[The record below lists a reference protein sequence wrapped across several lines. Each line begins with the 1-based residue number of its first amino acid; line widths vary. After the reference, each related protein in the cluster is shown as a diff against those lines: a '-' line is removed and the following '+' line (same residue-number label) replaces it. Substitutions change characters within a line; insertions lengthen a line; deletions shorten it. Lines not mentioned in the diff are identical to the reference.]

1 MLKMPELG
9 VQVRGWKMRQILESD
24 ESAVI
29 AEYGPVDPDTGLREK
44 VPLVKVV
51 YRLRDDVLLPSMTG
65 CDHIRIGRFSHASN
79 AFSTDDIFNVE
90 LLRGVEAKECL
101 DKLVASES
109 APSLQ
114 KDKDDKRPVTS
125 DALGGAADETA
136 QGGASD
142 DVAVITF
149 NTHWLGSFALLQAVS
164 SNLPYRSWRI
174 YPQLMTQAD
183 SSGLPA
189 TGADDPGAVAIA
201 FEVDLPWTTIHMRV
215 TAEGCMLARPIQ
227 TPGQDLHQCTTARH
241 LTALV
246 GQSQPA
252 GVLLGRLREAG
263 LLLSPTDALAPLVSC
278 ATKDRAMQA
287 DVASGVSMIAAGYH
301 ISSAA
306 LNKQLSHTSA
316 SIMIAPA
323 DQAATLPTP
332 GALGTHWTQSPPA
345 WAKLCVHGHIE
356 FQCQQGCNAPPPKT
370 GGRPVTSK
378 STKSAKSDK
387 SVGADAEGGADEPG
401 LSAAP
406 DASSEQPDDQPVTAE
421 GQESSQ
427 KPSRSLPPAAWGE
440 QGLEACFCDG
450 WDTVLFRQEGE
461 AKFEIPDRL
470 RGCVIMQP
478 PVCPAEPL
486 DGLPSQATG
495 DAAAAAPPKTAASKG
510 DGKGKRPSLAPPE
523 PEIEVTPPAEI
534 VQSTRQRAE
543 ALDITQLTHARFLHQ
558 LVDSLRAEDPE
569 RHDAAASRAAAAPAL
584 LVHHVAELFS
594 ELGLISFQEQSP
606 LESASGLSERLQA
619 GLIDVADA
627 SEEKDKKGMVGEE
640 KEGPPAESV
649 ANNGEAE
656 TGAPDATESQAPQPE
671 TPATTAP

>member
-125 DALGGAADETA
+125 DALGAAADETA

-287 DVASGVSMIAAGYH
+287 DVASVRREH
-301 ISSAA
+301 DRCR
-306 LNKQLSHTSA
+306 LPHQLRG
-316 SIMIAPA
+316 PE
-323 DQAATLPTP
+323 QAAVAYVSFNHDCACGP
-332 GALGTHWTQSPPA
+332 GCDLADPRGLWHALDA
-345 WAKLCVHGHIE
+345 VA
-356 FQCQQGCNAPPPKT
+356 A
-370 GGRPVTSK
+370 
-378 STKSAKSDK
+378 
-387 SVGADAEGGADEPG
+387 SVGQIMCAWTHRVSVSAGMQRTAAKNGG
-401 LSAAP
+401 
-406 DASSEQPDDQPVTAE
+406 
-421 GQESSQ
+421 
-427 KPSRSLPPAAWGE
+427 
-440 QGLEACFCDG
+440 
-450 WDTVLFRQEGE
+450 
-461 AKFEIPDRL
+461 
-470 RGCVIMQP
+470 
-478 PVCPAEPL
+478 
-486 DGLPSQATG
+486 ATG
-495 DAAAAAPPKTAASKG
+495 DEQVNK
-510 DGKGKRPSLAPPE
+510 
-523 PEIEVTPPAEI
+523 
-534 VQSTRQRAE
+534 
-543 ALDITQLTHARFLHQ
+543 
-558 LVDSLRAEDPE
+558 
-569 RHDAAASRAAAAPAL
+569 
-584 LVHHVAELFS
+584 
-594 ELGLISFQEQSP
+594 ISQ
-606 LESASGLSERLQA
+606 
-619 GLIDVADA
+619 V
-627 SEEKDKKGMVGEE
+627 
-640 KEGPPAESV
+640 
-649 ANNGEAE
+649 
-656 TGAPDATESQAPQPE
+656 
-671 TPATTAP
+671 

>member
-1 MLKMPELG
+1 MFSEKKLSETLS
-9 VQVRGWKMRQILESD
+9 VRARARSNEDAKRSC
-24 ESAVI
+24 VFPI
-29 AEYGPVDPDTGLREK
+29 ARLNHTSRDAFLR
-44 VPLVKVV
+44 
-51 YRLRDDVLLPSMTG
+51 
-65 CDHIRIGRFSHASN
+65 
-79 AFSTDDIFNVE
+79 
-90 LLRGVEAKECL
+90 AKRRRRRP
-101 DKLVASES
+101 KSRSKKAKKTKK
-109 APSLQ
+109 

-316 SIMIAPA
+316 SIMI
-323 DQAATLPTP
+323 
-332 GALGTHWTQSPPA
+332 
-345 WAKLCVHGHIE
+345 E

-387 SVGADAEGGADEPG
+387 SVGADAEGG
-401 LSAAP
+401 
-406 DASSEQPDDQPVTAE
+406 
-421 GQESSQ
+421 
-427 KPSRSLPPAAWGE
+427 
-440 QGLEACFCDG
+440 
-450 WDTVLFRQEGE
+450 
-461 AKFEIPDRL
+461 
-470 RGCVIMQP
+470 
-478 PVCPAEPL
+478 
-486 DGLPSQATG
+486 
-495 DAAAAAPPKTAASKG
+495 
-510 DGKGKRPSLAPPE
+510 
-523 PEIEVTPPAEI
+523 
-534 VQSTRQRAE
+534 
-543 ALDITQLTHARFLHQ
+543 
-558 LVDSLRAEDPE
+558 
-569 RHDAAASRAAAAPAL
+569 
-584 LVHHVAELFS
+584 
-594 ELGLISFQEQSP
+594 
-606 LESASGLSERLQA
+606 
-619 GLIDVADA
+619 
-627 SEEKDKKGMVGEE
+627 
-640 KEGPPAESV
+640 
-649 ANNGEAE
+649 
-656 TGAPDATESQAPQPE
+656 
-671 TPATTAP
+671 